1 MSVDLVM
8 KSIEQ
13 NGVLDN
19 NFWLVMELS
28 NGDSFK
34 YHIINC
40 NHRFQAFK
48 QLGIKEA
55 RALVFAKLEKNIY
68 NLIADIYIT

>member
-1 MSVDLVM
+1 M
-8 KSIEQ
+8 KSFEQ

-28 NGDSFK
+28 NGGSFK
-34 YHIINC
+34 YRAIDC
-40 NHRFQAFK
+40 NHRLQAFK

-55 RALVFAKLEKNIY
+55 RALVFAELEEDVCS
-68 NLIADIYIT
+68 LIAGICIN

>member
-1 MSVDLVM
+1 M

-28 NGDSFK
+28 NGSSFK
-34 YHIINC
+34 YHTIDC

-55 RALVFAKLEKNIY
+55 RALVFVELEKVVY
-68 NLIADIYIT
+68 NLIAGIYIIQKC